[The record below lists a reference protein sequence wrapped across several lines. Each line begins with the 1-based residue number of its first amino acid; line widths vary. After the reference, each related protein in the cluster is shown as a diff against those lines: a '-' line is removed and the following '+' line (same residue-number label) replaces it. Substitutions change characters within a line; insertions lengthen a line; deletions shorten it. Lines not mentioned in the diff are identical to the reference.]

1 MVMMRTGF
9 FKMSSGTAR
18 LYQPVE
24 LKSYVEPWEG
34 SRSEEHTS
42 ELQSR

>member
-34 SRSEEHTS
+34 SGTV
-42 ELQSR
+42 LCCGLT